1 MTFDAIAGYN
11 RLIILPCPPEKY
23 TQSTTLSILR
33 KYAQKA
39 LCTKTPLTRGVTG
52 KTFTDTEKNT
62 NEKLQK
68 AYTGL
73 PVVRVTQRTAAFQL
87 IFSSGASLRPFEG
100 SPTCRASRG
109 PLAHTFNYFVMSCP
123 ILRSFSLLS
132 FRNKFSLKITK
143 HALE

>member
-1 MTFDAIAGYN
+1 MMALTFVLSQCFIVK
-11 RLIILPCPPEKY
+11 LLTKPIL
-23 TQSTTLSILR
+23 LR
-33 KYAQKA
+33 
-39 LCTKTPLTRGVTG
+39 
-52 KTFTDTEKNT
+52 

-73 PVVRVTQRTAAFQL
+73 PVVRVTQRTVAFQL